1 MQTPKIALVACVLF
15 ATRILAADDA
25 AQILKDAEQTYRS
38 LTSYEF
44 KGVTTSETKVGS
56 SVSKSETSFAVAFK
70 PPNEF
75 RLEYDYPSAGAWIR
89 ASDGKTVWNERSIT
103 KEFSASPVD
112 DQTLLMLDGSPVAQ
126 FADVAEGVQN
136 PTLVGSEAIS
146 VGGQNYDC
154 YVVQVQRAGATASG
168 SGAPVPVKLWIDKT
182 RHLVLKQVTGS
193 DAGAGSIKSSENQRT
208 LSFTEVV
215 VNGSVPDDLFHLSKS
230 PSKRK

>member
-1 MQTPKIALVACVLF
+1 MQTPKVALLACVLF

-25 AQILKDAEQTYRS
+25 AQILKDSEQTYRS

-44 KGVTTSETKVGS
+44 KGITTSETKVGK

-75 RLEYDYPSAGAWIR
+75 RLEYDYPTAGNWIR
-89 ASDGKTVWNERSIT
+89 ASDGKTVWNQRSIT
-103 KEFSASPVD
+103 KEFTSTPAD

-136 PTLVGSEAIS
+136 PTLVGSEAVTI
-146 VGGQNYDC
+146 GGQNYDC
-154 YVVQVQRAGATASG
+154 YVIQVQRADATASG
-168 SGAPVPVKLWIDKT
+168 GGTPVPVKLWIDKT

-193 DAGAGSIKSSENQRT
+193 DAGAGSLKSSENQRT

-215 VNGSVPDDLFHLSKS
+215 VNGSIPDDLFHLTKNI
-230 PSKRK
+230 SKRK